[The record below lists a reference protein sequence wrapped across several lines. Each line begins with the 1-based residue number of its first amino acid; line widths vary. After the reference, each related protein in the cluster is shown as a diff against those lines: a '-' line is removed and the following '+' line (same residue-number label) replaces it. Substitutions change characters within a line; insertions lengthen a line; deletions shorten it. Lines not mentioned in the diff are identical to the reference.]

1 MIKDKKL
8 MKIIQLI
15 NFKKKHTEKMKMN
28 NK

>member
-15 NFKKKHTEKMKMN
+15 NFKKKHKEKMKMN